1 MATKKADKSK
11 ILETVKLDINKE
23 YGEGSIMSLGGT
35 DTLDVE
41 AISTGCLSLD
51 MALGVGGVP
60 KGRIIEVFGP
70 ESSGKTTLALHIV
83 AECQK
88 HGGSAAFQ
96 TNLIQYPI

>member
-1 MATKKADKSK
+1 MAAKKADKSK

-70 ESSGKTTLALHIV
+70 ESSGLSNDDLAYSNYVLQIPSV
-83 AECQK
+83 
-88 HGGSAAFQ
+88 SSFS
-96 TNLIQYPI
+96 